1 KISAVEEADCVNTP
15 EAFARANEKAELEY
29 LRSLTLE
36 TAAEALEDLLNMAPE
51 FERASKEMG
60 VPPPLPNPLPG
71 PTLAILLAGKPS
83 PDDDD
88 PIWELYGHPPADCP

>member
-1 KISAVEEADCVNTP
+1 MSAMEEADCVNTP

-29 LRSLTLE
+29 LRSLTLDK
-36 TAAEALEDLLNMAPE
+36 AAEALEELLNLAPE
-51 FERASKEMG
+51 LEKASEELG
-60 VPPPLPNPLPG
+60 APPPLPNPLPG

-88 PIWELYGHPPADCP
+88 PIWESYGQPAANRP